1 MVELKFNYSIEMIWL
16 MIMFDYVFLRPKG
29 QCAIYYFFI
38 FSYYVA
44 LLNSDVYVM
53 TLLTPS
59 GLTLRRKTRR
69 FSGK

>member
-1 MVELKFNYSIEMIWL
+1 MVKLKFNYSIEMIWL

-29 QCAIYYFFI
+29 QCIIYYLFM
-38 FSYYVA
+38 FSCYVA
-44 LLNSDVYVM
+44 LLYSDVYVIL
-53 TLLTPS
+53 LLTPS